1 MKIER
6 KAGLMSYTVD
16 IVFCID
22 TTVSMED
29 TKRKE
34 KRLINVVKEHALHL
48 YHDIMRQMDERNKK
62 LAQLRIRVVSFRD
75 FIADGKEALTASEF
89 YLLPQQQNEFKECI
103 DGLVADGG
111 GDPPEDGLEALA
123 TAMRSEW
130 TEKGTKKRQVIVLWT
145 DAGTHEIGY
154 GRESEYY
161 PDGMPKSMAELEDW
175 WDEMDQYAKRLIIFA
190 PDAEYWNYIRETWNK
205 VVFVDVAP
213 GKGVS
218 DRRYDEIVEAI
229 VNSFAN

>member
-1 MKIER
+1 MQIGK

-22 TTVSMED
+22 STVSMED
-29 TKRKE
+29 TRRRE
-34 KRLINVVKEHALHL
+34 KRLINVVKEHALQL
-48 YHDIMRQMDERNKK
+48 YSDITARMDEHKKK
-62 LAQLRIRVVSFRD
+62 LAQLRIRVVAFGD
-75 FIADGKEALTASEF
+75 FLADGANALRASDF
-89 YLLPQQQNEFKECI
+89 YLLPQQETEFKECI
-103 DGLVADGG
+103 DGIVADGG

-123 TAMRSEW
+123 LAMKSDW
-130 TEKGTKKRQVIVLWT
+130 TDKGTKKRQVIVLWT

-154 GRESEYY
+154 GKESEYY
-161 PDGMPKSMAELEDW
+161 PSGMPESMAELEDW
-175 WDEMDQYAKRLIIFA
+175 WDEMDPYAKRLVLFA
-190 PDAEYWNYIRETWNK
+190 PDTEYWDYIRENWKK

-218 DRRYDEIVEAI
+218 DQQYDEIVEVI